1 MKKLAL
7 VLALVSVPAMAQ
19 DRVAK
24 FDLNNDKAVD
34 FAELSTKCEVRKSL
48 FDVADKNGDG
58 VLSNK
63 EMADARRYLL
73 NSCRKENK
81 EA

>member
-7 VLALVSVPAMAQ
+7 VLALVSAPALAQ

-24 FDLNNDKAVD
+24 FDVNGDKAVD
-34 FAELSTKCEVRKSL
+34 LVELSTQCEVRKSL
-48 FDVADKNGDG
+48 FDRADKNGDG

-63 EMADARRYLL
+63 ELADARRYLL
-73 NSCRKENK
+73 DNCRKQK
-81 EA
+81 DA